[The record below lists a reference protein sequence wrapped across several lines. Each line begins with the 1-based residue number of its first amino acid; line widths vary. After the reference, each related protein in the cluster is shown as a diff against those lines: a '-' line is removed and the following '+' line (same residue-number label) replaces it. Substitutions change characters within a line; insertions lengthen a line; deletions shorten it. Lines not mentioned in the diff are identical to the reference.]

1 MSDSSNLRV
10 LGAAEDF
17 AAHVQQAMNRIDD
30 WRVPGERAQLLR
42 ASASVPANIAEA
54 ARLGTDAN
62 MARQLRIA
70 LASAEECGVH
80 LRLIHQARAL
90 DPLTIKRCQIKL
102 ATVSKMLYGL
112 IRAIEEREARE
123 EDRRRDTKRKR
134 G

>member
-17 AAHVQQAMNRIDD
+17 AATVQQAMSRVDN

-42 ASASVPANIAEA
+42 ASSSVAANIAEA

-62 MARQLRIA
+62 MVRQLRLA

-80 LRLIHQARAL
+80 LRLIHEARAL
-90 DPLTIKRCQIKL
+90 DPISIKRCQIKL
-102 ATVSKMLYGL
+102 ATVSKMLYGF
-112 IRAIEEREARE
+112 IRAVEEREARAE
-123 EDRRRDTKRKR
+123 NDRRDKKRR
-134 G
+134 